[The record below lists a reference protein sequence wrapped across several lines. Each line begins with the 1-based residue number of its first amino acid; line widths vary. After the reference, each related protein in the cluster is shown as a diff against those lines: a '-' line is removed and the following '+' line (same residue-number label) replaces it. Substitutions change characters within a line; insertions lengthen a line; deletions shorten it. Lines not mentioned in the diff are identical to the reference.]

1 VESQRII
8 EEAHA
13 DGERIRAGADDYAVS
28 VLEGLEGD
36 VQRTLQSIQKGLGLL
51 DERRA
56 TLLAAPSPFTDED
69 HAAADGESVDGDHW
83 DDEAE
88 ETAAPARS

>member
-1 VESQRII
+1 M
-8 EEAHA
+8 
-13 DGERIRAGADDYAVS
+13 S

-36 VQRTLQSIQKGLGLL
+36 VHKTLQSIQKGLNLL

-56 TLLAAPSPFTDED
+56 ALHRARRPRPPVEPATTLVED
-69 HAAADGESVDGDHW
+69 DQW

-88 ETAAPARS
+88 DAAAPART